1 MNDLFKNISC
11 DVIQDIIP
19 LYHDNVCS
27 DKSREY
33 VDEHIK
39 TCANCNRF
47 LESLSKITFDSQ
59 IDDEKQKVLAHHA
72 KKEKTAAMKTG
83 MIIAAILMLPIVITL
98 ILTIPGYSNWKVNAV
113 LIASMLLTA
122 GLTVV
127 PLISKTKKLSKTIIF
142 STLALLLVIFFVEML
157 YYTGGVLEF
166 CEIAFSVIF
175 GISVFFFPVVIRQ
188 AELPEILKNKK
199 ALFTM
204 LWDTLWF
211 YLMIFTFAIEFQNAF
226 KDLLFAGTFGMIL
239 VWMIFAV
246 ARYLKLNRVFK
257 SGIIIVITDIWLFI
271 GTAIGWVTITTNAS
285 PNVVLIPFLITGLVL
300 SGIGIILA
308 FHLKNKNG
316 NSKISKEKLN

>member
-1 MNDLFKNISC
+1 MNDSIKNISC

-19 LYHDNVCS
+19 LYHDKVCS

-33 VDEHIK
+33 VEEHIK
-39 TCANCNRF
+39 TCADCNRI
-47 LESLSKITFDSQ
+47 LKLLRENAFDSQ
-59 IDDEKQKVLAHHA
+59 IDNEKQKVLAHHA

-83 MIIAAILMLPIVITL
+83 MIIAAILLLPIVITL
-98 ILTIPGYSNWKVNAV
+98 ILTIPGYADWKVNAV

-157 YYTGGVLEF
+157 YYTGGILEF

-175 GISVFFFPVVIRQ
+175 GISVLFFPVIIRQ

-199 ALFTM
+199 ALLTM

-211 YLMIFTFAIEFQNAF
+211 YLMIFTFAIAYQDAF
-226 KDLLFAGTFGMIL
+226 KDLLLIGTFGMIL
-239 VWMIFAV
+239 VWTIFAA
-246 ARYLKLNRVFK
+246 ARYLKFNYVFK
-257 SGIIIVITDIWLFI
+257 AGIMIVIIDAWLYI
-271 GTAIGWVTITTNAS
+271 GTIMGWVTVTTNTS
-285 PNVVLIPFLITGLVL
+285 PNVVFIPLLIASLVL
-300 SGIGIILA
+300 TGVGIML
-308 FHLKNKNG
+308 
-316 NSKISKEKLN
+316 ERV

>member
-1 MNDLFKNISC
+1 MNDLIKNISC

-19 LYHDNVCS
+19 LYHDKICS

-33 VDEHIK
+33 VEEHIM

-47 LESLSKITFDSQ
+47 LESLSEITFDSQ

-83 MIIAAILMLPIVITL
+83 MIIAAVLLLPIVIAL
-98 ILTIPGYSNWKVNAV
+98 ILTIPGYSDWKVNVV

-157 YYTGGVLEF
+157 YYTGGILEF
-166 CEIAFSVIF
+166 CEIAFSVVF

-199 ALFTM
+199 ALLTL

-211 YLMIFTFAIEFQNAF
+211 YLMIFTFSIAFPDSF
-226 KDLLFAGTFGMIL
+226 KDLLFVGTFGMIL
-239 VWMIFAV
+239 VWTIFVV
-246 ARYLKLNRVFK
+246 ARYLKLSRVIK
-257 SGIIIVITDIWLFI
+257 SGIIIVITDAWLFI
-271 GTAIGWVTITTNAS
+271 GTNIGWVTVTIHAS
-285 PNVVLIPFLITGLVL
+285 PYVVLVPLLVVGVVL
-300 SGIGIILA
+300 SGIGIILE
-308 FHLKNKNG
+308 NK
-316 NSKISKEKLN
+316 